1 MSSQQ
6 VFSSST
12 LLLLVLCSSVKVTLE
27 TEQDGV
33 WLKFFNKYLHAFVL
47 CSGGNSL
54 VVTETYPVIPVSLNK
69 L

>member
-1 MSSQQ
+1 MQVLGSSA
-6 VFSSST
+6 
-12 LLLLVLCSSVKVTLE
+12 LLLLVLCSSVKVTFE

-33 WLKFFNKYLHAFVL
+33 WLKFFNSYLHAFVL

-54 VVTETYPVIPVSLNK
+54 VVTEAYSAIPVSLNK